1 MPRLVRPL
9 ALVAAVALLLL
20 DLAPVVAQS
29 SMFGVRGLGLPGRP
43 LTPRSRA
50 TGGSFGLFDGESNL
64 NPAAMANLRS
74 VSAGFVGSPTWR
86 SWKSPAGDASL
97 RETRFPLLFVGGPV
111 PGSRLGLGVSI
122 GSYADRDFRLAT
134 ADTVILAGQPEA
146 VFDTLSS
153 LGGLSEIRF
162 AAGLHLGDKTTI
174 GAGVYWITGS
184 SRMESRR
191 AFEDTSFIS
200 FRQTAEL
207 SYEGAGLSVGLTHQ
221 LSPAVQLGLLL
232 RSDGKAAVELD
243 SAKAYNID
251 LPYTV
256 SAGAQVRAS
265 PRLTVAAS
273 GLFRTWSSANS
284 DLQAQGGIGAENTLE
299 VSVGGEFARSARRPT
314 AFPIRAGLR
323 YAQLPFPIRSGDQPR
338 EWSISAGTGTRFAQD
353 RAGVDVA
360 LEHSWRSD
368 GGPYKERALSL
379 ILGLSIRP
387 YGPGGRQ

>member
-1 MPRLVRPL
+1 MPRLVRPF
-9 ALVAAVALLLL
+9 ALMTAAALLLL
-20 DLAPVVAQS
+20 DLAPVGAQS

-43 LTPRSRA
+43 LTPRSRG
-50 TGGSFGLFDGESNL
+50 TGGSFGLFDGESDV

-74 VSAGFVGSPTWR
+74 VSAGFVGAPTWR
-86 SWKSPAGDASL
+86 KWQSPAGDATL

-111 PGSRLGLGVSI
+111 PGSRLGLGISI

-134 ADTVILAGQPEA
+134 SDTILLAGQPEA

-162 AAGLHLGDKTTI
+162 AAGLHLGDKTTV

-191 AFEDTSFIS
+191 AFEDTLFIS

-221 LSPAVQLGLLL
+221 LNSAVQLGLLL
-232 RSDGKAAVELD
+232 RSDGKATVDLD
-243 SAKAYNID
+243 SARSHTID

-256 SAGAQVRAS
+256 SAGAMVRAS
-265 PRLTVAAS
+265 PRLSVAAT

-284 DLQAQGGIGAENTLE
+284 DLQAQGGVGSENTLE
-299 VSVGGEFARSARRPT
+299 VSVGGEFARSARRPM

-338 EWSISAGTGTRFAQD
+338 EWSISLGTGTRFAQD
-353 RAGVDVA
+353 RAGVDMA
-360 LEHSWRSD
+360 LEQSWRSD